1 MNRQKFINIAKT
13 EFMEKVN
20 WTSGQGSILTTHNKL
35 KKALGK
41 YERGYDKTS
50 VDYAIMLDDGTVF
63 MVYDY
68 KYYGKDSAY
77 RNPDKE
83 IEFSI
88 GAHDKVGGAK
98 ALVFLNQ
105 ILKECEE
112 LE

>member
-1 MNRQKFINIAKT
+1 MNRQKFINIANT

-20 WTSGQGSILTTHNKL
+20 WTSFQGEIVTTHNKL
-35 KKALGK
+35 KRALGK
-41 YERGYDKTS
+41 YMRGYDKTS
-50 VDYAIMLDDGTVF
+50 VEYAIMLDDGTVF

-88 GAHDKVGGAK
+88 GAHNKVNGAK
-98 ALVFLNQ
+98 ALVFLNT
-105 ILKECEE
+105 ILAEKEE